1 MPRSGGRLAEGNN
14 MASISRRQVLL
25 GGGALLGSRMIP
37 DLNLISS
44 AFGKDVPRPDYMIR
58 AGTNENPWGP
68 SRVAIQA
75 INHSLHM
82 SNQYGGDRRR
92 LISLVASIN
101 NVPSNHVAVGTGS
114 GEILKTAALI
124 ATLERGS
131 IVCADPTYH
140 DLVRYAARV
149 GSEIIRVPV
158 DEGFRTDLNAMRKA
172 IRPDTRCVYLVNPN
186 NPIPSI
192 IEKNALREFVL
203 EVSQDRMV
211 FIDEAYYEF
220 VENPDYGTMLALVR
234 DGQQNIIVA
243 RTASKI
249 HGLAGLRIGFGFAH
263 PDLISEINSRKT
275 GNINVLGLNA
285 AYASYQDEEFQRFT
299 LRKNK
304 ESLAIVESMHEEL
317 GHRYVK
323 SNANFTFFETGRD
336 VREVNA
342 AFRKEGI
349 MVGRP
354 FPPMLDW
361 LRVSMAKPHEMRYF
375 VQTYKKLYT

>member
-1 MPRSGGRLAEGNN
+1 LA
-14 MASISRRQVLL
+14 AISRRQVLL
-25 GGGALLGSRMIP
+25 AGSALMGAGLVPGVNFIG
-37 DLNLISS
+37 S
-44 AFGKDVPRPDYMIR
+44 AFGDEILRPDYVIR
-58 AGTNENPWGP
+58 ASTNENPWGP

-75 INHSLHM
+75 INRNLHK
-82 SNQYGGDRRR
+82 SSTYGVEDEKLVR
-92 LISLVASIN
+92 LVAGIN
-101 NVPSNHVAVGTGS
+101 DVSPDHVVIGSGS

-124 ATLERGS
+124 ATLDRGS

-140 DLVRYAARV
+140 DLTRYAEGV
-149 GSEIIRVPV
+149 GVDVIRVPV
-158 DEGFRTDLNAMRKA
+158 DQGFGTDLDAMRKA
-172 IRPDTRCVYLVNPN
+172 IRTDTTCVYLVNPN

-211 FIDEAYYEF
+211 FVDEAYFEF
-220 VENPDYGTMLALVR
+220 VDNSDYATMMGLVR
-234 DGQQNIIVA
+234 DGHKNIIVA

-263 PDLISEINSRKT
+263 PGLISEIKIRKT
-275 GNINVLGLNA
+275 GDVNALGVEA
-285 AYASYQDEEFQRFT
+285 AYASYQDQEFQDFT

-304 ESLAIVESMHEEL
+304 ESLAIVEGMHEEL

-323 SNANFTFFETGRD
+323 SNANFSFFETGRNVNK
-336 VREVNA
+336 VRA
-342 AFRKEGI
+342 AFLNEGI

-361 LRVSMAKPHEMRYF
+361 LRVSMAKPDEMRYF
-375 VQTYKKLYT
+375 VQTYKRLYG

>member
-1 MPRSGGRLAEGNN
+1 
-14 MASISRRQVLL
+14 MAGISRRQILL
-25 GGGALLGSRMIP
+25 GGGALLGSGMVP
-37 DLNLISS
+37 GLSLVGS
-44 AFGKDVPRPDYMIR
+44 AFGSDIPRPDYMIR

-75 INHSLHM
+75 INRSLHM
-82 SNQYGGDRRR
+82 SNKYGGDRRR
-92 LISLVASIN
+92 LISLVAGIN
-101 NVPSNHVAVGTGS
+101 NVPSDHVAVGTGS
-114 GEILKTAALI
+114 GEILKVAALI
-124 ATLERGS
+124 ATLDRGS

-140 DLVRYAARV
+140 DLVRYAGRV
-149 GSEIIRVPV
+149 GSDIIRVPV
-158 DEGFRTDLNAMRKA
+158 DEALGTDLNAMRKA
-172 IRPDTRCVYLVNPN
+172 IRSDTKCVYLVNPN

-203 EVSQDRMV
+203 EISQDRMV

-220 VENPDYGTMLALVR
+220 VENPDYDTMMDLVR
-234 DGQQNIIVA
+234 DGHKNIIVA

-263 PDLISEINSRKT
+263 PDLITEINNRKT
-275 GNINVLGLNA
+275 GNINVLGLDA

-299 LRKNK
+299 IRKNR
-304 ESLAIVESMHEEL
+304 ESLAIVEGMHEEL

-361 LRVSMAKPHEMRYF
+361 LRVSMAKPDEMRYF
-375 VQTYKKLYT
+375 VQTYKKLYA

>member
-1 MPRSGGRLAEGNN
+1 
-14 MASISRRQVLL
+14 MAGMSRRQVML
-25 GGGALLGSRMIP
+25 GGGALLGAGLVP
-37 DLNLISS
+37 GLNLVGS
-44 AFGKDVPRPDYMIR
+44 AFADEIPRPDYLIR
-58 AGTNENPWGP
+58 ASTNENPWGP

-75 INHSLHM
+75 INRSLHR
-82 SNQYGGDRRR
+82 SSTYGVNSRK
-92 LISLVASIN
+92 LTSLVAGIN
-101 NVPSNHVAVGTGS
+101 DIAPDHVAAGTGS

-124 ATLERGS
+124 ATLDQGS

-140 DLVRYAARV
+140 DLTRYAEAAGAR
-149 GSEIIRVPV
+149 IIRVPV
-158 DEGFRTDLNAMRKA
+158 DEELGTDLNAMRKA
-172 IRPDTRCVYLVNPN
+172 IRPDTKCVYLVNPN

-203 EVSQDRMV
+203 EISQDRLV
-211 FIDEAYYEF
+211 LVDEAYFEF
-220 VENPDYGTMLALVR
+220 VEHPDYATMMDLVR
-234 DGQQNIIVA
+234 DGHKNIIVA

-263 PDLISEINSRKT
+263 PDLIAEIDHRKT
-275 GNINVLGLNA
+275 GDINALGVEA
-285 AYASYQDEEFQRFT
+285 AYASYQDQEFQDFT

-323 SNANFTFFETGRD
+323 SKANFTFFEIGRD
-336 VREVNA
+336 INKVRA
-342 AFRKEGI
+342 AFLNEGI

-361 LRVSMAKPHEMRYF
+361 LRVSMAKPDEMRYF
-375 VQTYKKLYT
+375 VQTYKKLYG

>member
-1 MPRSGGRLAEGNN
+1 MPG
-14 MASISRRQVLL
+14 ISRRQILL
-25 GGGALLGSRMIP
+25 GGGALLGSGMVP
-37 DLNLISS
+37 ELSLVGS
-44 AFGKDVPRPDYMIR
+44 AFGSDISRPDYMIR

-75 INHSLHM
+75 INRSLHM
-82 SNQYGGDRRR
+82 SNKYGGDRRR
-92 LISLVASIN
+92 LISLVAGIN
-101 NVPSNHVAVGTGS
+101 NLPSDHVAVGTGS
-114 GEILKTAALI
+114 GEILKVAALI
-124 ATLERGS
+124 ATLDRGS

-140 DLVRYAARV
+140 ALVRYAGRV

-158 DEGFRTDLNAMRKA
+158 NEGLGTDLNAMRKA
-172 IRPDTRCVYLVNPN
+172 IRSDTKCVYLVNPN

-203 EVSQDRMV
+203 EISQDRMV

-220 VENPDYGTMLALVR
+220 VENPDYGTMMDLVR
-234 DGQQNIIVA
+234 DGHKNIIVA

-263 PDLISEINSRKT
+263 PDLITEFNNRKT
-275 GNINVLGLNA
+275 GNINVLGLDA

-299 LRKNK
+299 IRKNR
-304 ESLAIVESMHEEL
+304 ESLAIVEGMHEEL

-361 LRVSMAKPHEMRYF
+361 LRVSMAKPDEMRYF
-375 VQTYKKLYT
+375 VQTYKKLYA

>member
-1 MPRSGGRLAEGNN
+1 
-14 MASISRRQVLL
+14 MAAISRRQVLL
-25 GGGALLGSRMIP
+25 GGGALLGSGMVP
-37 DLNLISS
+37 GLNLVSS
-44 AFGKDVPRPDYMIR
+44 AFGEEMSRPDYMIR

-75 INHSLHM
+75 INRSLHM
-82 SNQYGGDRRR
+82 SNKYGGDRRR
-92 LISLVASIN
+92 LISLVAGIN
-101 NVPSNHVAVGTGS
+101 DVPADHVAVGTGS
-114 GEILKTAALI
+114 GEILKVAALI
-124 ATLERGS
+124 ATLDRGS

-140 DLVRYAARV
+140 DLVRYAERV
-149 GSEIIRVPV
+149 GGEIIRVPV
-158 DEGFRTDLNAMRKA
+158 DEGFGTDLDAMRKA
-172 IRPDTRCVYLVNPN
+172 IRSDTTCVYLVNPN

-220 VENPDYGTMLALVR
+220 VDNPDYGTMMDLVR
-234 DGQQNIIVA
+234 DGHKNIIVA

-263 PDLISEINSRKT
+263 PDLISEINTRKT
-275 GNINVLGLNA
+275 GNINVLGLDA
-285 AYASYQDEEFQRFT
+285 AYASYQDEEFQHFT

-304 ESLAIVESMHEEL
+304 ESLAIVEGMHEEL

-361 LRVSMAKPHEMRYF
+361 LRVSMAKPDEMRYF
-375 VQTYKKLYT
+375 VQTYKKLYA

>member
-1 MPRSGGRLAEGNN
+1 

-25 GGGALLGSRMIP
+25 GGGALLGSGMIP
-37 DLNLISS
+37 GLNLVSS
-44 AFGKDVPRPDYMIR
+44 AFGEGLPRPDYMIR

-75 INHSLHM
+75 INRSIQM
-82 SNQYGGDRRR
+82 SNKYGGDRRK
-92 LISLVASIN
+92 LISLVAGIN
-101 NVPSNHVAVGTGS
+101 NVPSDHVAVGTGS

-124 ATLERGS
+124 ATLDQGS

-140 DLVRYAARV
+140 DLVRYAERA
-149 GSEIIRVPV
+149 GAEIIRVPV
-158 DEGFRTDLNAMRKA
+158 DEGFGTDLNAMRKA
-172 IRPDTRCVYLVNPN
+172 IRSDTRCVYLVNPN

-220 VENPDYGTMLALVR
+220 VENPDYDTMMDLVR
-234 DGQQNIIVA
+234 DGHQNIIVA

-263 PDLISEINSRKT
+263 PDLITEINARKT

-285 AYASYQDEEFQRFT
+285 AYASYQDEEFQKFT

-304 ESLAIVESMHEEL
+304 ESLAIVEGMHQEL

-361 LRVSMAKPHEMRYF
+361 LRVSMAKPDEMRYF
-375 VQTYKKLYT
+375 VQTYRKLYT

>member
-1 MPRSGGRLAEGNN
+1 MTSV
-14 MASISRRQVLL
+14 SRRQVLL
-25 GGGALLGSRMIP
+25 GGGALFGAGLVPGVNFIG
-37 DLNLISS
+37 S
-44 AFGKDVPRPDYMIR
+44 AFGDEILRPDYMIR

-75 INHSLHM
+75 INRSLHR
-82 SNQYGGDRRR
+82 SSTYGVNSQK
-92 LISLVASIN
+92 LIGLVAGIN
-101 NVPSNHVAVGTGS
+101 DVLPDHVAVGTGS

-124 ATLERGS
+124 ATLDRGS

-140 DLVRYAARV
+140 DLTRYAEGV
-149 GSEIIRVPV
+149 GANVIRVPV
-158 DEGFRTDLNAMRKA
+158 DEGLGTDLNAMRKA
-172 IRPDTRCVYLVNPN
+172 IRTDTKCVYLVNPN

-203 EVSQDRMV
+203 EISQDRMV
-211 FIDEAYYEF
+211 FVDEAYFEF
-220 VENPDYGTMLALVR
+220 VDDPDYATMMDLVR
-234 DGQQNIIVA
+234 DGHQNIIVA

-263 PDLISEINSRKT
+263 PDLIAEINTRKT
-275 GNINVLGLNA
+275 GNINVLGLEA
-285 AYASYQDEEFQRFT
+285 AYASYQDKEFQDFT

-304 ESLAIVESMHEEL
+304 ESLAIVEGMHEEL

-323 SNANFTFFETGRD
+323 SKANFTFFETGRYINK
-336 VREVNA
+336 VRA
-342 AFRKEGI
+342 AFVNEGI

-361 LRVSMAKPHEMRYF
+361 LRVSMAKPEEMRYF
-375 VQTYKKLYT
+375 VQTYKRLYG